1 MRLAKNVQPSSRRSS
16 ICELTNG
23 NVEISPRN
31 NMKRFIHFMVALLLL
46 MTFITSGRASGSGA
60 TLSANVTLA
69 WNPSTNRL
77 VAGFNIYYGGVS
89 GAYTNKTSAG
99 AATSLTISNL
109 ISGTTYYFAAT
120 TCSAAGAES
129 ALSSEVSYT
138 VPSSSSGVQLTVTT
152 SKQFVLTVTGAV
164 GQSYDIQ
171 ATQDFIAWTVI
182 GTVTVG
188 ANGSFAFTDTN
199 AANFT
204 SRLYR
209 THETSP

>member
-1 MRLAKNVQPSSRRSS
+1 MRLAKNVKPSSCRSS

-23 NVEISPRN
+23 NVEKLFRN
-31 NMKRFIHFMVALLLL
+31 NLKRFKHFMLALLLF
-46 MTFITSGRASGSGA
+46 TAFITSGRASGSGA
-60 TLSANVTLA
+60 TFSANVTLV
-69 WNPSTNRL
+69 WNPSTNKI
-77 VAGFNIYYGGVS
+77 VAGFNLYYGSVS

-99 AATSLTISNL
+99 MATSLTISNL
-109 ISGTTYYFAAT
+109 IPGTAYYFAAT
-120 TCSAAGAES
+120 TYSAAGAES

-138 VPSSSSGVQLTVTT
+138 VPMPSSGVQLIVTT
-152 SKQFVLTVTGAV
+152 SKQFILTVTGPV

-199 AANFT
+199 AAGF
-204 SRLYR
+204 SQRFYR
-209 THETSP
+209 THEITP